1 MARKVDLFHIMANSG
16 WAWHLSA
23 APAVWVARS
32 RGIPAIVNY
41 RGGDAAAFLDK
52 SLFWVKPT
60 LMMADTIV
68 VPSPFLQGVFAR
80 KGVSVTIVPNIIDVE
95 RFTPGPATPE
105 PLSQRDS
112 INILVA
118 RNLETLYDIET
129 ALRAFQKVRRELP
142 NARLQVAGSGAEKQR
157 LVELSCELGIDGS
170 VAFLGRISNEDMP
183 ELYRSA
189 DIVVNP
195 SLVDNMPISILE
207 ALASGIPVVS
217 TNVGGVPVLVE
228 HGKTAILVPPRDPEE
243 MAVAVLGLVR
253 DPAQYSRLRD
263 AGMQLIQRYA
273 WTAVREQWIQAY
285 AKALDRKSGRLDRY
299 ADA

>member
-1 MARKVDLFHIMANSG
+1 
-16 WAWHLSA
+16 
-23 APAVWVARS
+23 
-32 RGIPAIVNY
+32 
-41 RGGDAAAFLDK
+41 
-52 SLFWVKPT
+52 
-60 LMMADTIV
+60 
-68 VPSPFLQGVFAR
+68 
-80 KGVSVTIVPNIIDVE
+80 
-95 RFTPGPATPE
+95 
-105 PLSQRDS
+105 
-112 INILVA
+112 
-118 RNLETLYDIET
+118 
-129 ALRAFQKVRRELP
+129 
-142 NARLQVAGSGAEKQR
+142 
-157 LVELSCELGIDGS
+157 
-170 VAFLGRISNEDMP
+170 MP